1 MARYKDAFYA
11 PLVSDWRNFETWQE
25 AGSPTTYEHAHRVY
39 KQILQHY
46 EPPPL
51 EAAIREELD
60 EFVARRKREGGVA
73 TDF

>member
-1 MARYKDAFYA
+1 MPSMLHWYRIGAILRLGKK
-11 PLVSDWRNFETWQE
+11 PQSL
-25 AGSPTTYEHAHRVY
+25 TTYEHAHRVY

-60 EFVARRKREGGVA
+60 EFVARRTREGGVA